1 MSSIQDIS
9 ILNLCLSFFALI
21 IPIAGFWYFRVGLT
35 KATLIAVARM
45 AIQLS
50 AVALYLEFIFEKNN
64 IYLNSAWVVIMI
76 LVGVFTTLKRGNLN
90 PRMLALPLII
100 SAFTSLLVIDAFFL
114 GVIIRLPYVFE
125 SQYFI
130 PISGMILGNAMNHNI
145 VGLNAYFE
153 GLTTNQNLYYF
164 LLINGKSKKEAVNPF
179 IVQAIKKALNPMI
192 ANTSVMGLISLP
204 GMMTGQIL
212 GGNSPATAIRYQI
225 MIMLAIFTGCSI
237 NLMLSIILGNKTA
250 FDKMDRISLDV
261 IKRKTPDTKKGK

>member
-9 ILNLCLSFFALI
+9 WLNLALGFLI
-21 IPIAGFWYFRVGLT
+21 LVFPIAGFWYYRVGLT

-45 AIQLS
+45 TIQLS
-50 AVALYLEFIFEKNN
+50 AVALYLEYIFEKNSAF
-64 IYLNSAWVVIMI
+64 LNSAWVLIMI
-76 LVGVFTTLKRGNLN
+76 LVGVYTTIKRSNLSL
-90 PRMLALPLII
+90 RIFAVPLLF
-100 SAFTSLLVIDAFFL
+100 SAITSLLIIDAFFL
-114 GVIIRLPYVFE
+114 GAIIRLPYVFE

-153 GLTTNQNLYYF
+153 GLSQNQNLYYF
-164 LLINGKSKKEAVNPF
+164 LLINGSSKRMAVNPF
-179 IVQAIKKALNPMI
+179 VVQALRKALNPMI

-225 MIMLAIFTGCSI
+225 MIMLAIFAGCSI
-237 NLMLSIILGNKTA
+237 NLMLSIILGNRAA
-250 FDKMDRISLDV
+250 FDKMDRIAPNILV
-261 IKRKTPDTKKGK
+261 GRNGGRE